1 MRFFCHFADL
11 LLDALLHVQM
21 YGGPLHADPGPV
33 YVIKYIISMSDTNR
47 QISSSLD
54 IANDRIRDK
63 SPGLDDFLAWT
74 EFLFNV
80 F

>member
-21 YGGPLHADPGPV
+21 YGGPLHADSGPM
-33 YVIKYIISMSDTNR
+33 YVIKYIISMSGTNR

-54 IANDRIRDK
+54 IANAGIRDK
-63 SPGLDDFLAWT
+63 SPGLDYCLAWK